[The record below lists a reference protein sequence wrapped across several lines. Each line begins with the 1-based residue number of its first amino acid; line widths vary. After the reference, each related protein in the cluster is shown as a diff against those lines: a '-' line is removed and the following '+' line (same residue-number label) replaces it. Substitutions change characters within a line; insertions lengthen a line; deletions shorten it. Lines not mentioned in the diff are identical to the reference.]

1 MSAITNLICCSFSRL
16 PQNSSKFK
24 TLIQARNISQQ
35 SPLLSKRTLNFSV
48 FLKPHNHKPLISPFR
63 QKGGLQICQSTL
75 NTQNSEEET
84 GQDKGLLDNN
94 NNNDKEGRDWTTS
107 ILLFVLWGAL
117 MYYVF
122 NLAPAQ
128 TPSRDM
134 YFIEKLLNLKGDDGF
149 KMNEVLVSL
158 WYIMGLWPLV
168 YSMLLLP
175 TGRSSSNNIPT
186 WPFLVLSFFGGA
198 YALLPY
204 FVLWSP
210 PPPPVEENELEKW
223 PLNFLESKLTAGVS
237 LAAGIGLII
246 YAGLASADIW
256 REFYQYF
263 RESKFIHIMTLDFT
277 LLSAFAPFWIYNDM
291 TARKW
296 YNKAGHN
303 TSSAVATGNSTT
315 NGDLRSSGFKENSAY
330 MTVLQGQNATFSPTQ
345 VAPASFAGTYHP
357 QAAAATADMGRRITD
372 ID

>member
-1 MSAITNLICCSFSRL
+1 MSASINLICCNFSYV

-24 TLIQARNISQQ
+24 TLIRARNLSQQ
-35 SPLLSKRTLNFSV
+35 SPLLSKRSSNSSV
-48 FLKPHNHKPLISPFR
+48 FLKLNNRIALVSPFQ
-63 QKGGLQICQSTL
+63 QKGVLQICQSSL
-75 NTQNSEEET
+75 NTQNSEEEA
-84 GQDKGLLDNN
+84 GQDKGLSVDNG
-94 NNNDKEGRDWTTS
+94 KEGRDWTTS

-122 NLAPAQ
+122 NLSPNQ

-134 YFIEKLLNLKGDDGF
+134 YFLKKLLNLKGDDGF
-149 KMNEVLVSL
+149 RMNEVLVSQ

-175 TGRSSSNNIPT
+175 TGRSSKNNIPA
-186 WPFLVLSFFGGA
+186 WPFLVLSFFGGV

-210 PPPPVEENELEKW
+210 PPPPVDENELEKW
-223 PLNFLESKLTAGVS
+223 PLNFLESKLTAGMV

-246 YAGLASADIW
+246 YAGLANADIW

-263 RESKFIHIMTLDFT
+263 RESKFIHIMSLDFT
-277 LLSAFAPFWIYNDM
+277 LLSAFAPFWVYNDM

-296 YNKAGHN
+296 YDKGFWLLPLSLVPILGPALYLVLRPSLSDLPVTVSKT
-303 TSSAVATGNSTT
+303 TS
-315 NGDLRSSGFKENSAY
+315 E
-330 MTVLQGQNATFSPTQ
+330 
-345 VAPASFAGTYHP
+345 
-357 QAAAATADMGRRITD
+357 
-372 ID
+372 